1 MPQADTD
8 SDGGRAWVGW
18 GVGWG
23 GSCCVITSQLAPTPS
38 SHPSLPIDGGG
49 AGGWKRREDGGFIAV
64 FY

>member
-8 SDGGRAWVGW
+8 SDGGRAW
-18 GVGWG
+18 G
-23 GSCCVITSQLAPTPS
+23 GGGAEGRSCCVITSQLAPTPS
-38 SHPSLPIDGGG
+38 SHPSLPTDGGG